1 MIRFM
6 CPNCQ
11 ASLKAAEAYAGK
23 SVVCTKCGVAL
34 RVPEIAPPPRRVV
47 ESVVEPSLE
56 TPIGTEESLEWGTH
70 HDSQQETTVSPVPG
84 PEDLLSPNGDIPT
97 NELPLD
103 ALVPDSQPAS
113 ESIAPSVPPKR
124 PFGFLATLLGL
135 PGALAFCVGVFLP
148 LFEVNGKSLLA
159 NDWRLWLVQSGGI
172 LLGLVALGLVV
183 TRRYAGLWVLGPGSL
198 LSFLIAYG
206 LLFARAVEEHGMD
219 KALLL
224 RPGYGLLILVSGS
237 ALLTLAVIVSPRR
250 KRYEYPGY

>member
-23 SVVCTKCGVAL
+23 SVVCTKCGAAL
-34 RVPEIAPPPRRVV
+34 TVPDVAPPPRRVV
-47 ESVVEPSLE
+47 ESVVEPSAE
-56 TPIGTEESLEWGTH
+56 TPIGTEEALEWHTH
-70 HDSQQETTVSPVPG
+70 HDSQQDTRVSPVPV
-84 PEDLLSPNGDIPT
+84 PEDLLSPNGDMPMH
-97 NELPLD
+97 EMPVD
-103 ALVPDSQPAS
+103 ALVPDSGSAS
-113 ESIAPSVPPKR
+113 EPVAASVSPKR
-124 PFGFLATLLGL
+124 PFGLMATLLGL

-183 TRRYAGLWVLGPGSL
+183 TRRYAGLWILGPGSL

-224 RPGYGLLILVSGS
+224 RPGYGLLILLGGS
-237 ALLTLAVIVSPRR
+237 VLLILAVIVSPRH